1 MLFFCKSLSLSR
13 IVFFE
18 ADTKIVI
25 QHITS
30 FNFDNQLADFTIKNE
45 DVKYTVQIAADGRTG
60 RLEIQL
66 NFGFNP
72 EN

>member
-1 MLFFCKSLSLSR
+1 MF
-13 IVFFE
+13 FFE